1 MSASVLLVSGQFPKL
16 VDFSKVVPFAMSCAA
31 LRLPGTLP
39 QMAGL
44 PGKMTRSAREAKE
57 VDMPQLEGTLPSK
70 LLLCSA
76 MVVRLAKQFVVP
88 QVEGKLP
95 VIWLP

>member
-1 MSASVLLVSGQFPKL
+1 MQVDNAGGGDDEAAYRSAS
-16 VDFSKVVPFAMSCAA
+16 D
-31 LRLPGTLP
+31 
-39 QMAGL
+39 
-44 PGKMTRSAREAKE
+44 AKE

-76 MVVRLAKQFVVP
+76 IVVRLAKQFVVP

-95 VIWLP
+95 VIWLPCTYSPVRDCSNTH